1 MATPRTF
8 IANVNLQGRARLAR
22 KTSSAYHTQPN
33 TSQPSD
39 GVINRSDNRP
49 VYNDPTDNGA
59 AAHTA
64 RASALMDARVND
76 SMRRQLSTNP
86 ELTTEGSIPE
96 GGVGLGTGCGV
107 ETHLC

>member
-8 IANVNLQGRARLAR
+8 IPNNQ
-22 KTSSAYHTQPN
+22 TSSAYHTQPDTN
-33 TSQPSD
+33 QPSD
-39 GVINRSDNRP
+39 GVMNRLDNRP

-64 RASALMDARVND
+64 RARALMDARVND

-86 ELTTEGSIPE
+86 ELTTEGSISE
-96 GGVGLGTGCGV
+96 
-107 ETHLC
+107 E